1 MDRGER
7 SGLDEIKTM
16 PTIPEIVADQ
26 RQVAAETHCAF
37 FDTYDAMGGD
47 GTMSRWY
54 AATPRLVTADFLH
67 PTPQGATI
75 VASLFVDQLSLGYNR
90 WKMQH
95 GISLPA
101 ENPATTPKAE
111 AHREASQSKPAA
123 KRAGKKVG
131 EK

>member
-1 MDRGER
+1 
-7 SGLDEIKTM
+7 
-16 PTIPEIVADQ
+16 
-26 RQVAAETHCAF
+26 
-37 FDTYDAMGGD
+37 MGGD

-75 VASLFVDQLSLGYNR
+75 VAGLFIDQLSLGYNR

-95 GISLPA
+95 GIPLPA
-101 ENPATTPKAE
+101 ENPATTPKTE

-123 KRAGKKVG
+123 KRAGKKAG
-131 EK
+131 GK